1 MTPAGYHTLI
11 HSRGSLLP
19 WRVRSG
25 SGGTQVPPTLTGP
38 VTVTETAAAGATSLP
53 LGTDY
58 AVGQLVPGDVVTV
71 GGTDYAV
78 TTAVA
83 VVGGRF
89 VVPLAL
95 PLAANVPAETAVK
108 ITFAADTLVLACLA
122 DYTATELVGGTEA
135 GDLRA
140 MIPALHCPIVP
151 AIGHEAIVDDVPY
164 RARGITRKSWGEALL
179 GWEVQLRTSTSREP
193 RSHP

>member
-1 MTPAGYHTLI
+1 MTPAGYHALL
-11 HSRGSLLP
+11 HSRGGLLP

-25 SGGTQVPPTLTGP
+25 SGATQVPPTLTGP
-38 VTVTETAAAGATSLP
+38 VTVTEAAAAGATSLP

-78 TTAVA
+78 TTAIAVA
-83 VVGGRF
+83 GGRF

-108 ITFAADTLVLACLA
+108 ITFAADTLVLARLA
-122 DYTATELVGGTEA
+122 EYTAAELVSGIEA

-140 MIPALHCPIVP
+140 IIPALNCPVIP

-164 RARGITRKSWGEALL
+164 RAKVVTRKSWGEALL
-179 GWEVQLRTSTSREP
+179 GWEVHLRK
-193 RSHP
+193 